1 MTTIDT
7 EVVPTDTR
15 AAVAVGARSGGR
27 RQAPQKRSA
36 AGKIGR
42 SGVWL
47 LLFVYALVSIIP
59 MGWLLIAPSKTA
71 TQLND
76 DAPFSFGSFANYGLA
91 WQHLLT
97 FQSGVIVQW
106 LVNSLV
112 YTLLI
117 VAISCIS
124 AVLAGYALAATAIPL
139 KRTLLIT
146 TLIAMIV
153 PPVALVLPLFI
164 EISSLQL
171 FDTPAAV
178 ILTSSF
184 YPFGVFLAYI
194 YFTTSIPNDIYEA
207 ARMDGAG
214 EFTTFFRI
222 ALPLSKGLLGMLA
235 FFSFSAQW
243 VNYFLPYVL
252 LGSATNFTLPV
263 GLGVLFSSTPA
274 LNPGNGAEQSVIGRP
289 EIALAG
295 LIVSVPILIVFLA
308 SSRLLV
314 RGVLAGSVKS

>member
-1 MTTIDT
+1 
-7 EVVPTDTR
+7 
-15 AAVAVGARSGGR
+15 
-27 RQAPQKRSA
+27 
-36 AGKIGR
+36 
-42 SGVWL
+42 VWIVL
-47 LLFVYALVSIIP
+47 LVYGLLSIIP
-59 MGWLLIAPSKTA
+59 MIWLLIAPSKTA
-71 TQLND
+71 EQLNNQS
-76 DAPFSFGSFANYGLA
+76 PFSFGTFANYGEA
-91 WQHLLT
+91 WNHLLT
-97 FQSGVIVQW
+97 FQNGVIVQW
-106 LVNSLV
+106 LVNSVL
-112 YTLLI
+112 YTVAI
-117 VAISCIS
+117 VAIACIT

-139 KRTLLIT
+139 KRTLLII
-146 TLIAMIV
+146 TLVAMII

-164 EISSLQL
+164 EISNVQL

-194 YFTTSIPNDIYEA
+194 YFSTSIPKDIYEA

-214 EFTTFFRI
+214 EFATLWRI
-222 ALPLSKGLLGMLA
+222 ALPLSKGLFGMLA
-235 FFSFSAQW
+235 FFSFSASW

-252 LGSATNFTLPV
+252 LGSAENFTLPV

-274 LNPGNGAEQSVIGRP
+274 LNPGNGAQQSVIGRP

-295 LIVSVPILIVFLA
+295 LLLAIPILIVFLL

>member
-1 MTTIDT
+1 MTTNLVSREPVSAET
-7 EVVPTDTR
+7 EALRHSSRKSRAGVHPGRTVVWI
-15 AAVAVGARSGGR
+15 VLIVYG
-27 RQAPQKRSA
+27 
-36 AGKIGR
+36 
-42 SGVWL
+42 
-47 LLFVYALVSIIP
+47 LFSIIP
-59 MGWLLIAPSKTA
+59 MIWLLIAPSKTA

-76 DAPFSFGSFANYGLA
+76 DHPFSFGSFANYWIA
-91 WQHLLT
+91 WEHLLT
-97 FQSGVIVQW
+97 FQNGVIGQW
-106 LVNSLV
+106 LLNSV
-112 YTLLI
+112 TYTTAI
-117 VAISCIS
+117 VAISCLS
-124 AVLAGYALAATAIPL
+124 AILGGYALAATAIPF

-153 PPVALVLPLFI
+153 PPVALVIPLFI
-164 EISSLQL
+164 QISSLGL
-171 FDTPAAV
+171 YDTPLAV

-194 YFTTSIPNDIYEA
+194 YFSTSIPKDLYEA

-214 EFTTFFRI
+214 EFATFFKV

-235 FFSFSAQW
+235 FFSFSGAW

-252 LGSATNFTLPV
+252 LGSAANFTLPV
-263 GLGVLFSSTPA
+263 GLGILFSSTPA
-274 LNPGNGAEQSVIGRP
+274 LNPGNGAQQSVIARP

-295 LIVSVPILIVFLA
+295 LVIAIPILIVFLA